1 MLCAVVEQYHS
12 SDDSAQAY
20 DLRLFERS
28 DHQAVCTQRFNEEA
42 LGRVEDKIQREGL
55 PVCLASVPVPP
66 CEEEEQKEAP
76 HRLIQECRV
85 DLYPVYKDPPRKIG
99 RTAVSFTVEE
109 VAPAPE

>member
-1 MLCAVVEQYHS
+1 MLCAVFEQDHS
-12 SDDSAQAY
+12 SDDSAQTY
-20 DLRLFERS
+20 DLSLLERS

-42 LGRVEDKIQREGL
+42 LGRVEDKIQRKSL
-55 PVCLASVPVPP
+55 SVCFALVPVPP
-66 CEEEEQKEAP
+66 CEEEEQEEAP
-76 HRLIQECRV
+76 HRLIKECRV